1 MAGTSSKGLNGAVEN
16 KRKFNGIEQNTDFDL
31 NTYDAFFRNVD
42 PQIGRWWQID
52 PKPNMAESS
61 YSMMGNSPILYS
73 DFLGDSVNLGNL
85 YEKDKSGEYKNV
97 NEIVSFELFA
107 STKDGKKYLLD
118 HAQKGFKLK
127 GAFVN
132 GLNINAK
139 REGNASK
146 EGVDVG
152 MNVVDHIPDGNA
164 RTDHKEEGGRLKLS
178 ISMERSEFG
187 SSFSDNQN
195 WRDNLLKKV
204 DSWSHEFM
212 LHGDLLEKRFLSGSS
227 IEPYSHSATSLYA
240 SKYGGENKG
249 RANSAGLRILS
260 EIQNMPLNMNQGL
273 APHSE
278 KYLWDRMMMTGLN
291 YLIPLDSPKY

>member
-1 MAGTSSKGLNGAVEN
+1 M
-16 KRKFNGIEQNTDFDL
+16 
-31 NTYDAFFRNVD
+31 D
-42 PQIGRWWQID
+42 PQVGRWWQTD
-52 PKPNMAESS
+52 PKPNMAESP
-61 YSMMGNSPILYS
+61 YSMMGNNPILYS

-85 YEKDKSGEYKNV
+85 YEKDKNGNYKNV

-107 STKDGKKYLLD
+107 ATKDGKKYLLD

-127 GAFVN
+127 GAFVK
-132 GLNINAK
+132 GVDINAK
-139 REGNASK
+139 KEGKASR

-164 RTDHKEEGGRLKLS
+164 KTDHSEVDGRLKLS
-178 ISMERSEFG
+178 ISMEKSDFN

-195 WRDNLLKKV
+195 WRDNMLKKV

-212 LHGDLLEKRFLSGSS
+212 LHGDLVEKRFLSGSKVR
-227 IEPYSHSATSLYA
+227 PYSHDASSLYA

-249 RANSAGLRILS
+249 RGNSAGLRILS
-260 EIQNMPLNMNQGL
+260 EVQRMPLNMNSGL

-278 KYLWDRMMMTGLN
+278 KFLWDRMMMTGLG
-291 YLIPLDSPKY
+291 YLVPLDSPKY